1 MSACTPAPDLQAAAE
16 VFLAAASGK
25 GDAES
30 DESHKSDKSDKAAG
44 RAATETKEWEM

>member
-16 VFLAAASGK
+16 VLLAAASGK

-30 DESHKSDKSDKAAG
+30 DQSHKSGKSDKAAG
-44 RAATETKEWEM
+44 GAATEMQDWGI

>member
-16 VFLAAASGK
+16 VFLVAASGK

-30 DESHKSDKSDKAAG
+30 DESHKSGKSDKAAG
-44 RAATETKEWEM
+44 GAATEMQE